1 MPGQTPSQTVG
12 PFFAY
17 GLTPEL
23 YGRAPVADWRVAPR
37 EAPGEHILLTGRLL
51 DGEGMPV
58 PDALIEL
65 WQADSRGRFAH
76 PLGGREADFHGFG
89 RTGTDGEGRFRF
101 ETVKPGPV
109 PAADGR
115 PQAPHLSLIV
125 TARGLLNHLF
135 TRVYFADEAEANA
148 ADPVLAL
155 VPGERRGT
163 LIASR
168 EETPGGPV
176 YRLDIRLQGEN
187 ETVFFD
193 L

>member
-23 YGRAPVADWRVAPR
+23 YGRSPIADGRVAPR
-37 EAPGEHILLTGRLL
+37 EAPGEHILLTGRVL
-51 DGEGMPV
+51 DGEGAAV
-58 PDALIEL
+58 PDAMIEL

-76 PLGGREADFHGFG
+76 PLGGGGADFHGFG
-89 RTGTDGEGRFRF
+89 RTGTDEEGRFRF
-101 ETVKPGPV
+101 ATVKPGPV

-148 ADPVLAL
+148 ADPVLAV